1 MKGHA
6 IYYNFHG
13 KLWKIYIY
21 MTVYSITIFP
31 IYKNEKIKQQ
41 ESMINWKKK
50 Q

>member
-1 MKGHA
+1 MQYITIFTVNYGR
-6 IYYNFHG
+6 
-13 KLWKIYIY
+13 YIY

-31 IYKNEKIKQQ
+31 IYKNEKIEQQ